1 MHESEDQTAIPAIED
16 RTTASLAGEAADMAQ
31 STLVTGAVAGLLI
44 LVSIPV
50 VLVLGAREIAGRL
63 LKRSRP

>member
-1 MHESEDQTAIPAIED
+1 MHESEDQAAIPAIED
-16 RTTASLAGEAADMAQ
+16 RTAASLAGEAADMAQ

-50 VLVLGAREIAGRL
+50 VLALGAREIAGRL
-63 LKRSRP
+63 LKRSRS